1 MYDQLHCLTQE
12 KLIISEMGFKEGKDS
27 YIKFKTNTPY
37 NFFIIDTIGGNFNY
51 NNVMDLEVEL
61 YMHIYGETILNFISM
76 ECRTYLDNVNVRFP
90 CFYVCFK
97 HYDKNY
103 RMDAY
108 IVDLKF
114 NSFPI
119 RYDFS
124 GNVIETFRT
133 NDNIFL
139 RVTVESLSNLNEIDK
154 VVENKIKPEYRRF
167 RKLILE

>member
-1 MYDQLHCLTQE
+1 MYDQLNCLLQE
-12 KLIISEMGFKEGKDS
+12 KYIISEMGFKEGKDS
-27 YIKFKTNTPY
+27 YIKFKTNTTY
-37 NFFIIDTIGGNFNY
+37 NFFIINNIEVDSNY
-51 NNVMDLEVEL
+51 NNVMDLEVGL

-76 ECRTYLDNVNVRFP
+76 EYRTYLDNVNVHFP

-133 NDNIFL
+133 NDNIYL
-139 RVTVESLSNLNEIDK
+139 RVNVESLSNLNDIDK
-154 VVENKIKPEYRRF
+154 VVEKEIKQEYKRF
-167 RKLILE
+167 KKLILE